1 MKIKELAELL
11 NGTIIGNADYDTD
24 YDHAFT
30 SDLMSDVLR
39 LNGRCDILITGLCNM
54 QTIRTVEMA
63 EINVIVL
70 ARGKKAD
77 EEMKEQAAD
86 NDIVIIETE
95 YSLFKVSGI
104 LYAHGVQPMF

>member
-11 NGTIIGNADYDTD
+11 NGTIIGKADYDTD
-24 YDHAFT
+24 YNYAIS

-39 LNGRCDILITGLCNM
+39 LNGHSDILITGLCNM
-54 QTIRTVEMA
+54 QTVRTAEMA
-63 EINVIVL
+63 EINVVVL
-70 ARGKKAD
+70 TRGKKAD
-77 EEMKEQAAD
+77 DEMKEHAAD

-104 LYAHGVQPMF
+104 LYAHGVQPLF